1 MSWKQWA
8 IAHCDAEQ
16 GHADAWPLLNSHHNR
31 LRHTDRYHSWY
42 NVRIITRIYPDP
54 SGDTGDSRQGALV
67 GVNRRMDP

>member
-42 NVRIITRIYPDP
+42 NVRIITPVHPAREILAK
-54 SGDTGDSRQGALV
+54 SGQGVLV
-67 GVNRRMDP
+67 GVNCRMDR